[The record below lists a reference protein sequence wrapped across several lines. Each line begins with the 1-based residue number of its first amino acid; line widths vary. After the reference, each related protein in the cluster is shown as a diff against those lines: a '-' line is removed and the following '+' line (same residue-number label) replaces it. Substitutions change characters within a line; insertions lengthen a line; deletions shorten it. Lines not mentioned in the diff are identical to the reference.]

1 MSVNSVTANGS
12 STIGKA
18 ILQQLLGTSGSTSDT
33 AGLSSG
39 AVGDVLSLST
49 AGQQLAAAPT
59 AVTQAMSD
67 LLSGQ
72 ANSATELSTLQG
84 YFKQNPDSL
93 TSVLAALQ
101 GDTST
106 YNSSGTVSAGGS
118 TSSILAALAGGKG
131 TSADRTALLS
141 LLGAQTQDPLMAS
154 LGGTTSS
161 TTSGIVSLFG

>member
-1 MSVNSVTANGS
+1 M
-12 STIGKA
+12 IEQ
-18 ILQQLLGTSGSTSDT
+18 I
-33 AGLSSG
+33 
-39 AVGDVLSLST
+39 
-49 AGQQLAAAPT
+49 
-59 AVTQAMSD
+59 
-67 LLSGQ
+67 
-72 ANSATELSTLQG
+72 
-84 YFKQNPDSL
+84 KQNPDSL